1 MTDPDAIDAVFETVA
16 TTAGDVREALADR
29 RAYHEAENPSGEQ
42 QLAADVYADELL
54 EDRLL
59 ALDAVESYASE
70 ERESVS
76 VARTDSNG
84 STGERSDPGERES
97 VVFSGGGD
105 LHVACDPLDGSSN
118 LESNNAMGT
127 IVGVYDDPLPAP
139 GDALVAAGYV
149 LYGPIVTMVTAVDGT
164 VTEYLLEDGERE
176 ALTEDVTLPEE
187 PTVYG
192 VGGRVPDWPDD
203 VRRFVDEI
211 EADRLKLRYGG
222 AMVGDVNQV
231 VSYGGIFAY
240 PMLVDR
246 PEGKLRL
253 QFEGHPIA
261 HVVATA
267 GGAASDGTTP
277 LLEKTPDELHERTP
291 VFVGSEPLI
300 DRLEASLA

>member
-1 MTDPDAIDAVFETVA
+1 MTEPDAIDAVFETVA

-59 ALDAVESYASE
+59 ALDAVEAYASE
-70 ERESVS
+70 
-76 VARTDSNG
+76 
-84 STGERSDPGERES
+84 ERES

>member
-1 MTDPDAIDAVFETVA
+1 MA
-16 TTAGDVREALADR
+16 TTDINTAETARDVRTIDGVVDVIASTAPEIRTGLPGR
-29 RAYHEAENPSGEQ
+29 RVTAEDENPSGETQ
-42 QLAADVYADELL
+42 MAADVFADDLL
-54 EDRLL
+54 CERIGG
-59 ALDAVESYASE
+59 LDGVGEYASE
-70 ERESVS
+70 ERPESVDVGTGRLS
-76 VARTDSNG
+76 VA
-84 STGERSDPGERES
+84 
-97 VVFSGGGD
+97 V
-105 LHVACDPLDGSSN
+105 DPLDGSSN
-118 LESNNAMGT
+118 LKPNNTMGT
-127 IVGVYDDPLPAP
+127 IFAVYEAPLPAH
-139 GDALVAAGYV
+139 GRDLVAAGYV
-149 LYGPIVTMVTAVDGT
+149 LYGPITTMVVADEAGVREEVVTADGDGVDRS
-164 VTEYLLEDGERE
+164 VVE
-176 ALTEDVTLPEE
+176 ADLTLPAT

-192 VGGRVPDWPDD
+192 FGGRVPDWPADFRAYARAIEDD
-203 VRRFVDEI
+203 
-211 EADRLKLRYGG
+211 LKLRYGG